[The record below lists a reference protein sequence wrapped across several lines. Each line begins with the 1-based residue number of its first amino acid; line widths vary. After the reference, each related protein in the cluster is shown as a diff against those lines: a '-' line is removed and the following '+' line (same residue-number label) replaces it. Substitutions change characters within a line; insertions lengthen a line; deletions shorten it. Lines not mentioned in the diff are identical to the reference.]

1 MYVYIYIYGFSIINH
16 SFLGYP
22 HDDGNLQDY
31 GISMEVSME
40 VSDHHL
46 DAAEGVVHVPWFFLF
61 PLKGRK
67 YGKIMVKIW

>member
-1 MYVYIYIYGFSIINH
+1 
-16 SFLGYP
+16 
-22 HDDGNLQDY
+22 
-31 GISMEVSME
+31 ME

>member
-31 GISMEVSME
+31 GISME